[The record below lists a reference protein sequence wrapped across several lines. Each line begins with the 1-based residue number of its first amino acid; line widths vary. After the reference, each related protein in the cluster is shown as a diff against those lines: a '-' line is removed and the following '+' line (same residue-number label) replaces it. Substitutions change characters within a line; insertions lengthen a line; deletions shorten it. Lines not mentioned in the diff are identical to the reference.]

1 MDRQEFLA
9 QLPKLVAGYK
19 PASDVIERIK
29 RIKVLMLVG
38 PSGVGKT
45 TLINNLGL
53 KYVLSDNTRDPRPG
67 ELEGRDF
74 FFRTDYDM
82 VAEEIRR
89 GRFVQIA
96 VDSGGDLK
104 ATKAGSYPDQGNVV
118 MAVVADVVPIFRQLG
133 FAGTLTAFITPP
145 SFAEWMQRMQGH
157 NLSQEQFNK
166 RIDEAKRSFD
176 FALRDSDVHFILS
189 DTIEQATDQLKQLVS
204 GRPDTERETVARA
217 AANSINAQLREMD

>member
-19 PASDVIERIK
+19 PASDVIERIGQ
-29 RIKVLMLVG
+29 IKVLMLVG

-45 TLINNLGL
+45 TLVNNLGL

-89 GRFVQIA
+89 GRFVQVA

-104 ATKAGSYPDQGNVV
+104 ATKASSYPNSGDVV
-118 MAVVADVVPIFRQLG
+118 MAIVADVVPIFRQLG
-133 FAGTLTAFITPP
+133 FAATTTAFITPP
-145 SFAEWMQRMQGH
+145 SFGEWMQRMQSH
-157 NLSQEQFNK
+157 NLSQEQFRK
-166 RIDEAKRSFD
+166 RIDEAKRSFN
-176 FALRDSDVHFILS
+176 FALADQAVHFILS
-189 DTIEQATDQLKQLVS
+189 DTVEAATNQLKQLVS
-204 GRPDTERETVARA
+204 GQPDTEREAIARA
-217 AANSINAQLREMD
+217 AAVSINTQLGEMD